1 VDNCSAA
8 MCLACG
14 LDRSS
19 LNLLHPVMD
28 PILESANAG
37 IANLAQMMPVLR
49 SDTTR
54 AVQRR

>member
-1 VDNCSAA
+1 
-8 MCLACG
+8 
-14 LDRSS
+14 
-19 LNLLHPVMD
+19 MD
-28 PILESANAG
+28 PILELANAG